1 MGVRGGGDAGGGSP
15 PAGREGRERG
25 LHGWENEKK
34 TKKPSFGGAMMVEAH
49 RREDLAGVEKKNAD
63 WGRTVVRIDESKTP
77 GQSSS

>member
-1 MGVRGGGDAGGGSP
+1 
-15 PAGREGRERG
+15 
-25 LHGWENEKK
+25 
-34 TKKPSFGGAMMVEAH
+34 MMVEAH